1 MGDFFTRHHRS
12 YSEPDG
18 TLTVSDNITGFD
30 MKMVLDA
37 LAFFNSEDCDYMYQ
51 ELIGHASDL
60 HDYYGSV
67 TNVFQI
73 LQKNMED
80 ALEERAAEDETFD
93 IDDYMLDGYDSLYD
107 NVHST
112 VDSLAESFEEL
123 VKNKVNFV
131 DFDAYPDK
139 IVVREE
145 LTEDELSAV
154 DDLVCDLKDCV
165 DVSDVDDNEEMSE
178 VALNLPKVWDNLIAE
193 NVENNEDLK
202 TALSKCNF
210 REVLTDYA
218 KNTDLIK
225 WAIYKRDGF
234 DDDSIDDNLDE
245 LYSCL

>member
-73 LQKNMED
+73 LQKSMED
-80 ALEERAAEDETFD
+80 ALEERAAEDESFD

-107 NVHST
+107 N
-112 VDSLAESFEEL
+112 
-123 VKNKVNFV
+123 
-131 DFDAYPDK
+131 DA
-139 IVVREE
+139 
-145 LTEDELSAV
+145 
-154 DDLVCDLKDCV
+154 
-165 DVSDVDDNEEMSE
+165 
-178 VALNLPKVWDNLIAE
+178 NL
-193 NVENNEDLK
+193 
-202 TALSKCNF
+202 
-210 REVLTDYA
+210 
-218 KNTDLIK
+218 
-225 WAIYKRDGF
+225 
-234 DDDSIDDNLDE
+234 
-245 LYSCL
+245 